1 MELELETFEGQEGI
15 GEKVGKEKA
24 LGAQLA
30 LTKVVSRKS
39 LKGDLPLS
47 WPHTQFAREK
57 NHKQEPF
64 LGTAA
69 RAEFSGHVPGA
80 YLNC

>member
-1 MELELETFEGQEGI
+1 M
-15 GEKVGKEKA
+15 
-24 LGAQLA
+24 A

-64 LGTAA
+64 LGTAG